1 MNNICEKKW
10 AVAIIAIFSSFVLT
24 IIAVTCIEI
33 FRDKIVLLC
42 QNNIVPADKELGNN
56 YMFHR
61 ISGKYPIIWRSG
73 TGETVID
80 EFVYEYAYDE
90 RFILVFRF
98 AGEKPYENPN
108 RLDPKVV
115 DWGNRMRIFR
125 AQNRPEFWIIDKPS
139 ENVHGPLDLHEYQ
152 HMRDSLGVPEGMKM
166 KLEFSME
173 L

>member
-1 MNNICEKKW
+1 M
-10 AVAIIAIFSSFVLT
+10 AIIAIFSSFVLT

-108 RLDPKVV
+108 RPDPKVV

-152 HMRDSLGVPEGMKM
+152 HMRDSLGVPEGLKM

>member
-10 AVAIIAIFSSFVLT
+10 TVAIIAIFSSFVLT

-80 EFVYEYAYDE
+80 EFVYEYAG
-90 RFILVFRF
+90 LP
-98 AGEKPYENPN
+98 GK
-108 RLDPKVV
+108 
-115 DWGNRMRIFR
+115 
-125 AQNRPEFWIIDKPS
+125 
-139 ENVHGPLDLHEYQ
+139 
-152 HMRDSLGVPEGMKM
+152 SLTKIPTGSIPR
-166 KLEFSME
+166 
-173 L
+173 